1 MTASKRMPRVNEAL
15 RHELAMLLEEEI
27 VPLFPG
33 VLVTLMEV
41 QTAPDLRDAIIRIS
55 VMGPSGAKPK
65 VLQALQ
71 KERVRLQH
79 DLGRRIK
86 LKFTPR
92 LDFRLDETVEKGFRV
107 LSILNELEAAAPPP
121 PADDDADAEAGS

>member
-1 MTASKRMPRVNEAL
+1 MPRVNEAL

-27 VPLFPG
+27 VPFFPG

-41 QTAPDLRDAIIRIS
+41 QTAPDLRDAIVRVS
-55 VMGPSGAKPK
+55 VMGPSGSKPK
-65 VLQALQ
+65 VLQMLE

-79 DLGRRIK
+79 DLSRRIK
-86 LKFTPR
+86 LKYTPR

-107 LSILNELEAAAPPP
+107 LSILSELDLPPET
-121 PADDDADAEAGS
+121 PAEGNGEVPHS

>member
-1 MTASKRMPRVNEAL
+1 MTAGKRMPRVNEAL

-41 QTAPDLRDAIIRIS
+41 QTAPDLRDAIVRVS
-55 VMGPSGAKPK
+55 VMGPSGSKPK

-92 LDFRLDETVEKGFRV
+92 LDFRIDETVEKGFRV
-107 LSILNELEAAAPPP
+107 LSILSELEPELGKPSP
-121 PADDDADAEAGS
+121 DDDAETPRP